1 MRPDILNVYIGY
13 DPRQP
18 LAYNVLQHSIVR
30 HASKPVSITPL
41 ILPQLPIKRRGLTD
55 FTYSRFLV
63 PWLSNFVGRSLF
75 LDADMVVRGDI
86 AELFAAN
93 DGVSAVSVMQEQP
106 HFEWASAMMFN
117 NGCCL
122 QLTPEFVDDT
132 ANPLFD
138 YKWAPSVGTLP
149 AEFNH
154 CVGYQQPKEAKLYH
168 FTQGLPCFP
177 ETKGLP
183 EDVVWDE
190 ERRALLGTVEWRE
203 LMGASVHA
211 KAVLK
216 RMFAKYTG
224 QEHVLIG

>member
-1 MRPDILNVYIGY
+1 M
-13 DPRQP
+13 
-18 LAYNVLQHSIVR
+18 
-30 HASKPVSITPL
+30 
-41 ILPQLPIKRRGLTD
+41 
-55 FTYSRFLV
+55 
-63 PWLSNFVGRSLF
+63 GRSLF

-149 AEFNH
+149 AEWNH
-154 CVGYQQPKEAKLYH
+154 PVRYAEPTTEAKLNHY
-168 FTQGLPCFP
+168 TMGLPCWP
-177 ETKGLP
+177 ETAGAV
-183 EDVVWDE
+183 EDMAWTNAYKDMIRSVS
-190 ERRALLGTVEWRE
+190 WRE
-203 LMGASVHA
+203 LMGNSVHA
-211 KAVLK
+211 KATMK
-216 RMFAKYTG
+216 RFLGDKYG
-224 QEHVLIG
+224 VKMG